1 VVLSNSMLV
10 VTRHPTQSASRILVI
25 RDQLSEIVELVP
37 SVPKLY
43 KLESL
48 LRGME
53 YGEEQESGE
62 MSSDGTSSAS
72 LSFDFRNME
81 N

>member
-1 VVLSNSMLV
+1 MLV
-10 VTRHPTQSASRILVI
+10 VTPHPTQSASRILVI

-43 KLESL
+43 KLESF

-53 YGEEQESGE
+53 YGEEQECGE
-62 MSSDGTSSAS
+62 MSSDGTSSVS
-72 LSFDFRNME
+72 LSLDFWNME